1 MQHID
6 GFNLAIETSSR
17 EGSVS
22 IGRGDELLDSAPILE
37 PKRHSLEL
45 MPTIDQL
52 CSKHG
57 AAAKDIKQIYVAI
70 GPGSFTG
77 LRIAIST
84 AKMLSHTLGVELC
97 GVPSVEV
104 LAQNVPISDT
114 PLCVGVNMKKDSIY
128 GCIFEA
134 RENIWVYRTEA
145 KLHTMDE
152 LLGLE
157 DGELNLLGSPLPEL
171 PEGYTGKTT
180 LLPEFLAKPNSQN
193 LWMVG
198 RRYAKAG
205 QILES
210 AELLPIYARIPEA
223 VELWN
228 KRHDKVS

>member
-1 MQHID
+1 M
-6 GFNLAIETSSR
+6 
-17 EGSVS
+17 S

-52 CSKHG
+52 CMKHG
-57 AAAKDIKQIYVAI
+57 ASPQDIKQIYVAM

-77 LRIAIST
+77 LRIAIAT
-84 AKMLSHTLGVELC
+84 AKMLSHTLDLELC

-104 LAQNVPISDT
+104 LAQNVPVSDT

-128 GCIFEA
+128 GCCFEQ
-134 RENIWVYRTEA
+134 RDGQWVYREEA
-145 KLHTMDE
+145 KLRTMRE
-152 LLGLE
+152 LLDIE
-157 DGELNLLGSPLPEL
+157 GEFNLLGSPLPGV
-171 PEGYTGKTT
+171 PEDLAGKTT
-180 LLPEFLAKPNSQN
+180 LLPEALAKPNSQS

-198 RRYAKAG
+198 RRYARAG

-210 AELLPIYARIPEA
+210 AELLPIYARVPEA